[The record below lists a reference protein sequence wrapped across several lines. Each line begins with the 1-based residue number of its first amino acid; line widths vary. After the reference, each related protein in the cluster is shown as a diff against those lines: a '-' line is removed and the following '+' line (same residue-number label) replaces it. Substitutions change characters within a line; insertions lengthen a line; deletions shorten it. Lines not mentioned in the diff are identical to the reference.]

1 MNLGGDFPTEIVIDG
16 AGQCVGSYRRN
27 FASRSQPDVQRRPL
41 VAEASA
47 LSSAPRSLRYFR
59 SRWTCRLRTAETG
72 PLVLTLAIYENGLVT
87 KTGGE
92 NGGSPTH
99 IRFYSEKMLP
109 AFQLKAAQGVLVVKE
124 LKIDLEF
131 SWAVDHLQNYALMR
145 GNLDGLH
152 RFYLTPITKRVPK
165 YY

>member
-1 MNLGGDFPTEIVIDG
+1 MNLSGDYTPQIVIGG
-16 AGQCVGSYRRN
+16 AWQCVGSYPRN
-27 FASRSQPDVQRRPL
+27 FARRSQPDVQRRPL

-87 KTGGE
+87 KIGGE

-99 IRFYSEKMLP
+99 IRVYREKILP
-109 AFQLKAAQGVLVVKE
+109 AFDLKDAQGG
-124 LKIDLEF
+124 
-131 SWAVDHLQNYALMR
+131 Y
-145 GNLDGLH
+145 
-152 RFYLTPITKRVPK
+152 
-165 YY
+165 